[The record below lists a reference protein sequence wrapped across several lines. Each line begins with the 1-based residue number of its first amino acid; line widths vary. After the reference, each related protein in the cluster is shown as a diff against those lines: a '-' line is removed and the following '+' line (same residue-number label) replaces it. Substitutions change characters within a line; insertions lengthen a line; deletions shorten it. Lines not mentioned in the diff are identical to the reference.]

1 MMIADEKPTEA
12 AAAVPVVATIR
23 MQLSVTQA
31 DGTVK
36 HLQLIGKQES
46 DHGDQCDGRD

>member
-1 MMIADEKPTEA
+1 MMTPDDKPQPEA
-12 AAAVPVVATIR
+12 TTVPVVATIQV
-23 MQLSVTQA
+23 QLSVTLA

-46 DHGDQCDGRD
+46 DHDDQCYGRD